1 MPGALDGLKVI
12 DLSRV
17 LGGPYCAQMLADHG
31 AEVIKIEPPQGDET
45 RLWGPPFDA
54 DGISA
59 YFAGINRNKRTI
71 ALDLSKPAGRDVLLK
86 LLADADVLIENF
98 KTGTMEKWGIGY
110 DTLSEKFP
118 RLVHARVSGFGAD
131 GPLGGFPGYDAM
143 VQASAGL
150 VSVNGSPEGGPVR
163 IGVPVVDLSTGM
175 NACIG
180 ILMALYER
188 NRSGKGQFVD
198 ATLYDSAIALH
209 QPHAPN
215 YFMAG
220 QKPKLFG
227 NSHGNLAPYA
237 NFPTKGRNIVIGAG
251 NDGQFRKLVQMLGKP
266 EMADDPRFRT
276 NKDRLA
282 HKAEMEA
289 ELRALTKD
297 RDGEAFANELM
308 RNGVPSGAV
317 MEVPDVMEHPHTKH
331 RNMVWEKDGYR
342 NVGNPVKLSRTPLAP
357 VAQQAEDV
365 RPGYPRGAG
374 RVRLFG
380 DRDRR
385 AGRLGR
391 SAHRD
396 QEELNGRLAS
406 TREAAKTI
414 ERRPKATEVDL
425 CHRLTCHFEQLGQ
438 LQHSSARTI
447 DDGREAG
454 EGIVAPSVAKLIENA
469 TRAHLSSP
477 ARCKRRADMPRYV
490 LLLGVAMAALQ
501 RRRKW
506 NSSVSADKRLPV
518 GIRATSTF
526 GAPIAVETILFMAYR
541 QSST

>member
-1 MPGALDGLKVI
+1 MPGALEGLKVV

-31 AEVIKIEPPQGDET
+31 ADVIKVEPPQGDET

-54 DGISA
+54 EGISA

-71 ALDLSKPAGRDVLLK
+71 ALDLAKPEGRNVLLK
-86 LLADADVLIENF
+86 LLDDADVLIENF
-98 KTGTMEKWGIGY
+98 KTGTMEKWGLGN
-110 DTLSEKFP
+110 DELSKKYP
-118 RLVHARVSGFGAD
+118 RLIHARVSGFGAD

-150 VSVNGSPEGGPVR
+150 VSVNGSPDGGPVR

-175 NACIG
+175 NACMG
-180 ILMALYER
+180 ILMCLYER
-188 NRSGKGQFVD
+188 ERSGIGQFVD

-220 QKPKLFG
+220 LKPKLYG

-237 NFPTKGRNIVIGAG
+237 NFPTRGRNIVIGAG

-308 RNGVPSGAV
+308 KNGVPSGAV
-317 MEVPDVMEHPHTKH
+317 MEVPDVMEHPHTRH

-342 NVGNPVKLSRTPLAP
+342 NVGNPVKLSRTPPA
-357 VAQQAEDV
+357 V
-365 RPGYPRGAG
+365 RSKPKT
-374 RVRLFG
+374 FG
-380 DRDRR
+380 LD
-385 AGRLGR
+385 
-391 SAHRD
+391 
-396 QEELNGRLAS
+396 
-406 TREAAKTI
+406 
-414 ERRPKATEVDL
+414 
-425 CHRLTCHFEQLGQ
+425 
-438 LQHSSARTI
+438 
-447 DDGREAG
+447 
-454 EGIVAPSVAKLIENA
+454 
-469 TRAHLSSP
+469 TRA
-477 ARCKRRADMPRYV
+477 V
-490 LLLGVAMAALQ
+490 LAERGYSTAEIDRLIASGVALTEI
-501 RRRKW
+501 RK
-506 NSSVSADKRLPV
+506 A
-518 GIRATSTF
+518 
-526 GAPIAVETILFMAYR
+526 
-541 QSST
+541 